1 MLEDVQ
7 VELRARKKVENKAF
21 FGVNFSCQV
30 IVFCRTA
37 AAAAGVKLIG
47 DITTTHECAPLRTMP
62 QGPT

>member
-1 MLEDVQ
+1 MLEDVL

-30 IVFCRTA
+30 IVFCQT
-37 AAAAGVKLIG
+37 AAAGVKLIG
-47 DITTTHECAPLRTMP
+47 DITTTHKCAPLKTTP